1 MKFKFKF
8 NFKLII
14 AMLSLFSS
22 LILVI
27 LGSKNNYCLSFGFM
41 LLGISIELFMIYL
54 NEKYKNELIK
64 LAEEIDEVD
73 TSEDLDEE
81 EKVYILQ
88 QLYLRQKHITKKN
101 KRTNFVFATCGAL
114 MILLGVFNLF

>member
-1 MKFKFKF
+1 MKFKF

-14 AMLSLFSS
+14 ALLSLFLS

-27 LGSKNNYCLSFGFM
+27 LGSKNKYCLSFGFIV
-41 LLGISIELFMIYL
+41 LGVSIELFMIHL
-54 NEKYKNELIK
+54 NTKYKKELIE

-73 TSEDLDEE
+73 ISGELEEE

-88 QLYLRQKHITKKN
+88 QLYLRQKQITRKN
-101 KRTNFVFATCGAL
+101 KRTNLVFTTCGAL
-114 MILLGVFNLF
+114 MALLGVVNLF